1 MALSYNATQHRE
13 YLNLLDRVGGAWLK
27 LFGGNTAFYHAA
39 YWDLFTRIWREEKP
53 VRKTDALRFMTGVK
67 SAHTAGKYVG
77 TAIDQGYLV
86 EQNNPEDARSKL
98 VGLSE
103 EMRVKLDRFFD
114 DCVDEL
120 IRSERE
126 IEKLGNA
133 ADD

>member
-27 LFGGNTAFYHAA
+27 LFGGNTAFYNAA

-77 TAIDQGYLV
+77 TAIEHGYMV

-98 VGLSE
+98 VGLSDD
-103 EMRVKLDRFFD
+103 MRAKLDRFFD
-114 DCVDEL
+114 ECVDEL

-126 IEKLGNA
+126 IEKLGS

>member
-13 YLNLLDRVGGAWLK
+13 YLNLLDRVGAAWLK

-39 YWDLFTRIWREEKP
+39 YWELFTRIWREETP

-98 VGLSE
+98 VGLSDD
-103 EMRVKLDRFFD
+103 MRVKLDQFFD
-114 DCVDEL
+114 ECVNEL
-120 IRSERE
+120 IHSERE
-126 IEKLGNA
+126 IEKLGSA